1 MSVSYSGDIGGS
13 RVIIG
18 LYVID
23 ANGFYKGLL
32 PRTATK
38 TEYFN
43 AGGISFAAGAS
54 LDPFKSNVLFAEF
67 EKSRLVTDN
76 NLSSF
81 QNNFSQAATK
91 QKGATS
97 GVTGTVSYSE
107 SHDPRASHV
116 VSVSS
121 TNNSFSTAGLS
132 HMDEIVFTARSLG
145 ANTGKTMQGFFGGF
159 HNGIT
164 SGTTSDFLLLFPGT
178 TGNAGITSFRGLT
191 FNGSSLMAEH
201 VKSGGT
207 CSVSVYKEILFP
219 LSVQQLLIQ
228 QAVDFV
234 EGQNDLNGETFG
246 IDYGSAGKTATFS
259 VFGVEGNNKLM
270 NGLLTIER
278 LYSLSSLCLTQDSN
292 KQRPGEIFFPFI
304 GSNTRTTN
312 QGITID
318 GISGGTNGSSEL
330 QHLIASLDAKFRE
343 DIVTR
348 DSVVNKLSGFT
359 TIRELVNIKF

>member
-1 MSVSYSGDIGGS
+1 MSVSYSGDIGATFGEIS
-13 RVIIG
+13 

-23 ANGFYKGLL
+23 TNGFYKGLL

-38 TEYFN
+38 TDYFN

-54 LDPFKSNVLFAEF
+54 LDPFKSNTLFADF
-67 EKSRLVTDN
+67 ERSRLIADN

-81 QNNFSQAATK
+81 QNNFSRAASK
-91 QKGATS
+91 QKGATT
-97 GVTGTVSYSE
+97 GVTGTVAYAE
-107 SHDPRASHV
+107 TFDPRATHV
-116 VSVSS
+116 ISVSS

-164 SGTTSDFLLLFPGT
+164 SGTTSDFLLLYPGT
-178 TGNAGITSFRGLT
+178 TGNAGITGFSGLT
-191 FNGSSLMAEH
+191 FAGSSLMAEH

-207 CSVSVYKEILFP
+207 CSVNVYKRLLFP
-219 LSVQQLLIQ
+219 HTIQ
-228 QAVDFV
+228 QKLIDQAIDFV
-234 EGQNDLNGETFG
+234 ERQNDLNGETLG
-246 IDYGSAGKTATFS
+246 IDYGSAGKTATINILS
-259 VFGVEGNNKLM
+259 KDGNRDLM
-270 NGLLTIER
+270 NGLLMIER

-292 KQRPGEIFFPFI
+292 KQRPGEIFFNFM
-304 GSNTRTTN
+304 GSESRSTA

-343 DIVTR
+343 DIITR
-348 DSVVNKLSGFT
+348 NSVVNKLSGINS
-359 TIRELVNIKF
+359 IRELVNIKF